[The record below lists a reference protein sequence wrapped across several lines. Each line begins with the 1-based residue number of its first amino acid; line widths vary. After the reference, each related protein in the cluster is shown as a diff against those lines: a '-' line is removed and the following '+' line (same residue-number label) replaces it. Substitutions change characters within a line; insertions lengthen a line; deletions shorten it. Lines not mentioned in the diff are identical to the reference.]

1 MRVARIIAAYV
12 AAALVTFVAAS
23 AFYTQQ
29 ILSAQRAI
37 GIEFTSAQQ
46 AETYLMNLAGLAPAY
61 GAVLSIAL
69 LIGFVV
75 AAGVKRVLKPL
86 APVAYPVAGAAAVWT
101 AIYLIE
107 TVMASG
113 GAAAIGGARTALGLA
128 LQCFAGALG
137 GAVFALLS
145 RPRK

>member
-1 MRVARIIAAYV
+1 MRIARIIAAYI
-12 AAALVTFVAAS
+12 AAALATVLTAS

-29 ILSAQRAI
+29 IVSAQKAI
-37 GIEFTSAQQ
+37 GIEFTPAQE
-46 AETYLMNLAGLAPAY
+46 AETYLMNLVGLAPAY

-75 AAGVKRVLKPL
+75 AAGVKRILKPL

-113 GAAAIGGARTALGLA
+113 GAGAIGGARSPLGLV
-128 LQCFAGALG
+128 LQCLAGAVG

-145 RPRK
+145 RPRG

>member
-1 MRVARIIAAYV
+1 MRIARIIAAYV
-12 AAALVTFVAAS
+12 AASLVTVVTAS

-29 ILSAQRAI
+29 ILSAQQAI
-37 GIEFTSAQQ
+37 GIEFTAAQQ
-46 AETYLMNLAGLAPAY
+46 AETYLLNLVGLAPAY

-69 LIGFVV
+69 LIGFAA

-113 GAAAIGGARTALGLA
+113 GASAIGGARTALGLA
-128 LQCFAGALG
+128 LQCLAGALG
-137 GAVFALLS
+137 GTVFALLS